1 MSCETTPCPHCTGT
15 SWCDC
20 GCHYTRV
27 ELEAEALKGVAPSKA

>member
-15 SWCDC
+15 SRCDC

-27 ELEAEALKGVAPSKA
+27 ELEAGDN